1 MIKLKHLLQEST
13 NIELHKVI
21 TEKDN
26 PPFMTEEQWL
36 KKWDTNILNESIF
49 ENLNED
55 EIKSIKDIKPQLPL
69 LKRAVA
75 KLLTNKRFL
84 YNPKVQKAFQGYLKT
99 GNLSKQDI
107 ADVFQEIRILIGKII
122 TYPALVGLF
131 FVQKYLILA
140 YPIVWTIAYMIGSQ
154 KNLVNLFMPKN
165 LTQDEINK
173 AHDKINKKYNVNAKQ
188 KALFK

>member
-75 KLLTNKRFL
+75 KLLTNI
-84 YNPKVQKAFQGYLKT
+84 YPNPPTAT
-99 GNLSKQDI
+99 ATDWAMHLS
-107 ADVFQEIRILIGKII
+107 
-122 TYPALVGLF
+122 PAE
-131 FVQKYLILA
+131 
-140 YPIVWTIAYMIGSQ
+140 P
-154 KNLVNLFMPKN
+154 
-165 LTQDEINK
+165 
-173 AHDKINKKYNVNAKQ
+173 
-188 KALFK
+188 

>member
-36 KKWDTNILNESIF
+36 KKWDSNILNESIF

-75 KLLTNKRFL
+75 KLLTNRKFL

-99 GNLSKQDI
+99 GKLSQRDI
-107 ADVFQEIRILIGKII
+107 ADVFQEIRIYRKMLCNETRVFRYNIC
-122 TYPALVGLF
+122 
-131 FVQKYLILA
+131 LA
-140 YPIVWTIAYMIGSQ
+140 EKKFIKGVPIKSTIAIE
-154 KNLVNLFMPKN
+154 VNIARPVLKVRYLKTFR
-165 LTQDEINK
+165 
-173 AHDKINKKYNVNAKQ
+173 NVY
-188 KALFK
+188 